1 MKNLTPQK
9 VQKVCILLN
18 EVKIERDFKQNRFE
32 AVQKTSLETIHHHF
46 KI

>member
-9 VQKVCILLN
+9 VQTVCILLN

-32 AVQKTSLETIHHHF
+32 VVQKNKFRNNSPSF
-46 KI
+46 

>member
-32 AVQKTSLETIHHHF
+32 AVQKNKFRNNSQSF
-46 KI
+46 